1 MSQSQ
6 VVRMTSE
13 DVLHLKD
20 IIDPE
25 LENKISEFEK
35 INPKCSNSMETI
47 KQILELIKNN
57 PLGLKDENGNI
68 IDDPKI
74 NIEETFGFSDG
85 IFRLLCEKVV
95 ELVLMMRNADTDEY
109 SPLSMGSIQNV
120 GMSLFRR
127 IFFIAN
133 EKVIRKKSS
142 GRIIYPFVI
151 VDPKLK
157 HIMFNVFLM
166 IYFSPICNFLIPLY
180 VFSAIPLCQK
190 KNVVRFNVRHPV
202 EGIRDDELDQY
213 HLYGGVFKIKANNP
227 PGSIPYKYAKNKMN
241 NI

>member
-1 MSQSQ
+1 MSQPQ
-6 VVRMTSE
+6 VVRMNSE

-25 LENKISEFEK
+25 LENKILKFETA
-35 INPKCSNSMETI
+35 NPRCSNSMETI
-47 KQILELIKNN
+47 KQILELIKNIPSDLKNEDKGEDEDGESIGN
-57 PLGLKDENGNI
+57 PE
-68 IDDPKI
+68 I
-74 NIEETFGFSDG
+74 NVEETFGFSNG
-85 IFRLLCEKVV
+85 IFDLLCEKVR

-133 EKVIRKKSS
+133 EETIRKKS
-142 GRIIYPFVI
+142 GGKIIYPFIV
-151 VDPKLK
+151 VDPELK
-157 HIMFNVFLM
+157 HIMFNVFLT
-166 IYFSPICNFLIPLY
+166 IYFSSICDFLIPLY

-190 KNVVRFNVRHPV
+190 KNVVRFNVRYPV

-213 HLYGGVFKIKANNP
+213 HLYGGMFKLKANNP
-227 PGSIPYKYAKNKMN
+227 PGSVPYKY
-241 NI
+241 IE